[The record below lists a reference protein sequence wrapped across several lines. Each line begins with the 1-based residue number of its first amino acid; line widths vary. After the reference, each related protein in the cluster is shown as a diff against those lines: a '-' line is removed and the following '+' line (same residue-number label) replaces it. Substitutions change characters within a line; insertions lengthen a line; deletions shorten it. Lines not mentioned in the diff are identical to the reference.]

1 MLTRYY
7 YYPVLTYLDQDELSD
22 YLSITGQLA
31 KAIHKKNGK
40 VVLTERAKQLLIK
53 RSRVVAGARGKL
65 PELQRQIA
73 PHIDDKHIL
82 VYCGATTVRDEDDA
96 DFSKRQ
102 IDLVADLLGNTLNMR
117 VGRFTSQES
126 AQERAQIREAFAEG
140 NALQVLVAIKCLD
153 EGVNIPSIKTAFIL
167 ASSTNPKEYIQRRG
181 RVLRKFPGK
190 EFAVIYDFIT
200 LPFPVNTIATQ
211 NSTIIDSTKGLIKR
225 ELIRM
230 MDFAD
235 IAENPSST
243 FDLVYDLKHGFNI
256 SEEELLGE
264 EDSDNVI

>member
-1 MLTRYY
+1 MAMKFRAHDTFFIRKGW
-7 YYPVLTYLDQDELSD
+7 LSK
-22 YLSITGQLA
+22 GMR
-31 KAIHKKNGK
+31 N
-40 VVLTERAKQLLIK
+40 
-53 RSRVVAGARGKL
+53 VVANPDVFVTKDKDRNPMDILGIGA
-65 PELQRQIA
+65 
-73 PHIDDKHIL
+73 
-82 VYCGATTVRDEDDA
+82 
-96 DFSKRQ
+96 
-102 IDLVADLLGNTLNMR
+102 NMVKALR
-117 VGRFTSQES
+117 YW
-126 AQERAQIREAFAEG
+126 
-140 NALQVLVAIKCLD
+140 LQVVGL
-153 EGVNIPSIKTAFIL
+153 TAE
-167 ASSTNPKEYIQRRG
+167 ASKGQRVQSLTALG
-181 RVLRKFPGK
+181 
-190 EFAVIYDFIT
+190 EFIT